1 MATNK
6 NNSIKKAK
14 LLITVVDRNKTEF
27 YTDVISQFDVN
38 LQMVLY
44 GTGTAPTQILDLL
57 GLNNE
62 KGIIFSVVRS
72 DMITK
77 VLNTLEE
84 KFSKIKNGKGIA
96 TVVPISS
103 VIGISLYQFMINNK
117 QKRCAENEQ

>member
-117 QKRCAENEQ
+117 QKRGAENEQ

>member
-14 LLITVVDRNKTEF
+14 LFITIVDRNKTEF
-27 YTDVISQFDVN
+27 YTDVISQYDVN

-44 GTGTAPTQILDLL
+44 GTGTAPTHMLDLL

-72 DMITK
+72 ELIPK

-84 KFSKIKNGKGIA
+84 KFSKIKNGKGVA

-103 VIGISLYQFMINNK
+103 VIGISLYQFMINNR
-117 QKRCAENEQ
+117 QKRGVENG

>member
-14 LLITVVDRNKTEF
+14 LLITIVDRNKTEF

-44 GTGTAPTQILDLL
+44 GTGTAPTHMLDLL

-62 KGIIFSVVRS
+62 KGIIFSVVRNE
-72 DMITK
+72 MITK

-84 KFSKIKNGKGIA
+84 KFSKIKNGKGVA

-103 VIGISLYQFMINNK
+103 VIGISLYQFMINNQ
-117 QKRCAENEQ
+117 QKRGAENE

>member
-14 LLITVVDRNKTEF
+14 LLITIVDRNKTEF

-44 GTGTAPTQILDLL
+44 GTGTAPTHMLDLL

-62 KGIIFSVVRS
+62 KGIIFSVVRNE
-72 DMITK
+72 MITK

-84 KFSKIKNGKGIA
+84 KFSKIKNGKGVA

-117 QKRCAENEQ
+117 QKRGAENE